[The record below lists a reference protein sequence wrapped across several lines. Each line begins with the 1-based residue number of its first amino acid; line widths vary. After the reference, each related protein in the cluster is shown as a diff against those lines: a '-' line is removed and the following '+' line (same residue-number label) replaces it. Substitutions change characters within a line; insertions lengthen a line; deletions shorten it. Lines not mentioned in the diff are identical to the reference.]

1 MRWLWRLYSNRNN
14 RRLSMKRRLMP
25 LLIVGVPGMCFLI
38 AGIVSHEYPIAVLGG
53 VMITVFVYGLSR
65 QQITMP
71 ASDHKRSRLS
81 FGLAGIIGMSLAIN
95 GFVGH
100 QYWLVA
106 AGVVIL
112 IGSLLQLY
120 RTTPSDGH

>member
-1 MRWLWRLYSNRNN
+1 
-14 RRLSMKRRLMP
+14 MKRTLIP
-25 LLIVGVPGMCFLI
+25 FLIVGVPGMCFLI
-38 AGIVSHEYPIAVLGG
+38 AGMVSHEYPIAVLGG
-53 VMITVFVYGLSR
+53 VMIIVFVYGLSR
-65 QQITMP
+65 QQITMVP

-120 RTTPSDGH
+120 RTTLSDEH